1 MRKSEISKVS
11 GKMGGSTLTKEAR
24 NHSLEHLNKTLNADN
39 FSVPSLSVL
48 KAKHV
53 ERYIEIQKEKGV
65 SDRTLQNRMTHI
77 RTTLK
82 EIGRHQLADHDR
94 LSSKGLGIDGANR
107 DGTHRAL
114 EPDAYAAVLAAAQA
128 RSVGFGACI
137 ALQREL
143 GLRAR
148 ESVQSVASLKSWKQ
162 AIERG
167 HAVRV
172 QHGTKGGRGR
182 DTMPVDKER
191 ALEAVKSAIAAASD
205 NGGYLVRGDS
215 LESAMQAFHRDCAA
229 VGLKGENASH
239 CLRYAYA
246 QERFEQLLERLGDR
260 REALAATSH
269 ELGHGDG
276 RGTYIAQV
284 YLK

>member
-1 MRKSEISKVS
+1 MRKAEINNLNNKL
-11 GKMGGSTLTKEAR
+11 GGSTLTLRAR
-24 NHSLEHLNKTLNADN
+24 EHSIKHMFETFKSNN
-39 FSVPSLSVL
+39 LSVKNLNDL
-48 KAKHV
+48 KVWHV
-53 ERYIEIQKEKGV
+53 ERYIAIQKEKGI
-65 SDRTLQNRMTHI
+65 SNRTLQNRMTHV
-77 RTTLK
+77 RTMLEK
-82 EIGRHQLADHDR
+82 AGRNQLAAQER

-128 RSVGFGACI
+128 RSIGFGACI

-148 ESVQSVASLKSWKQ
+148 ESVQSVASLKSWKL

-182 DTMPVDKER
+182 DTMPVSNER
-191 ALEAVKSAIAAASD
+191 ALEAVKSAIAAVSD

-215 LESAMQAFHRDCAA
+215 LEGAMQAFHRDCAA
-229 VGLKGENASH
+229 VGLLGANASH
-239 CLRYAYA
+239 CLRYGYA
-246 QERFEQLLERLGDR
+246 QERFEQLLEQLGDK

-276 RGTYIAQV
+276 RGTYIEQV